1 MPYVAPVLV
10 LAAVG
15 WLGYAVRPGLVLV
28 GWLALAY
35 CAVVMLFG
43 DLLQLP
49 GWAMGL
55 SPFEHLPAMPADP
68 FDPLPVVVLLLVVAA
83 LGAAG
88 LDALRRRD
96 LG

>member
-1 MPYVAPVLV
+1 M
-10 LAAVG
+10 
-15 WLGYAVRPGLVLV
+15 VRPRLALV

-49 GWAMGL
+49 GWAMDL

-68 FDPLPVVVLLLVVAA
+68 FDPVPVVVLLLAVGV
-83 LGAAG
+83 LGASG
-88 LDALRRRD
+88 LGALRRRD